1 MGSANSV
8 ATMEPLLPR
17 SEKLVEPAIALV
29 REAGEL
35 GGQLHPLTRQSV
47 ANLLRTINTY
57 HSNLIEGHNTRP
69 RDIERALAGHL
80 SSNPERRAL
89 QVEARAHI
97 EVQRLV
103 EEHLAANPALRIT
116 DTEFLLFLHREFY
129 ERMPEEWRKV
139 RDADGTRERTVVPG
153 KLREEEV
160 DVGRHVP
167 PPPAALPRFL
177 ERFSEAYDPDRLK
190 GLDQVIAIAASHHRL
205 LWIHPFLDGNGRVA
219 RLFTD
224 AYLRRAGLGAHGL
237 WTASRGLAR
246 HRSRYFEAL
255 AAADAERW
263 NDYDGRGARSEAALG
278 AFCEFFLGICL
289 DQVRF
294 MSGLLGLDGLL
305 ARIEG
310 YVARRAAGGMGAK
323 LPPETGRLL
332 SEALLRGEV
341 ARGEA
346 ARITGTSERTARRI
360 LGALTREKLLV
371 SETPKGPV
379 RVGLPMHAV
388 GFYFPQLFPE
398 DTLPDGPSA
407 R

>member
-1 MGSANSV
+1 MDPSA
-8 ATMEPLLPR
+8 MEPLLP
-17 SEKLVEPAIALV
+17 SAEKLVDPVMALV
-29 REAGEL
+29 RAANEL
-35 GGQLHPLTRQSV
+35 GGQLHPRSRDSV
-47 ANLLRTINTY
+47 AGLLCTINTY

-80 SSNPERRAL
+80 SESPERRVL
-89 QVEARAHI
+89 QLEARAHV
-97 EVQRLV
+97 EVQRLIQ
-103 EEHLAANPALRIT
+103 ERLSADSAPGLT
-116 DTEFLLFLHREFY
+116 DTEFLLFVHREFY

-139 RDADGTRERTVVPG
+139 RDADGKHERTVVPG
-153 KLREEEV
+153 RLREEEV
-160 DVGRHVP
+160 NVGRHVP
-167 PPPAALPRFL
+167 PPPAALPSFL
-177 ERFSEAYDPDRLK
+177 ERFSQAYDPSRLK
-190 GLDQVIAIAASHHRL
+190 GVDQVVAIAASHHRL

-224 AYLRRAGLGAHGL
+224 AYLRHAGLGGHGL

-278 AFCEFFLGICL
+278 AFCEFFLGVCL
-289 DQVRF
+289 DQVQF
-294 MSGLLGLDGLL
+294 MKGLLDLDGLV

-310 YVARRAAGGMGAK
+310 YAARRAAGGLGNR
-323 LPPETGRLL
+323 LPPEAGRLL

-341 ARGEA
+341 GRGDA

-360 LGALTREKLLV
+360 LSAVTGEKLLV
-371 SETPKGPV
+371 SQTPKGPV
-379 RVGLPMHAV
+379 RLGLPMHAV

-398 DTLPDGPSA
+398 DTLEGPLPG
-407 R
+407 